1 MKDSWSC
8 WCFGSS
14 SVLLPAY
21 GHLWLA
27 SAVRHLGLFWI
38 QCSLYTDITA
48 NASTWSRHKICKKNI
63 AVTNRKKIFVIP
75 LFFCFL
81 VFFGFGS
88 VVSQD
93 EKGEKIGNRPTHP
106 GELDCPW
113 KVWVQRMR
121 RHTTTVPHCN
131 AKGDI
136 HRETRDESKNVFGKG
151 LERGLADT
159 VGVAVTKLT
168 VYCTEY
174 FQAMTLKARSKNLK
188 NVDMLELSDL
198 PCSCI
203 QYFFCPRTGL
213 FIEIR
218 TNPANHITTA
228 TCLKHYY

>member
-1 MKDSWSC
+1 
-8 WCFGSS
+8 
-14 SVLLPAY
+14 
-21 GHLWLA
+21 
-27 SAVRHLGLFWI
+27 
-38 QCSLYTDITA
+38 
-48 NASTWSRHKICKKNI
+48 
-63 AVTNRKKIFVIP
+63 
-75 LFFCFL
+75 
-81 VFFGFGS
+81 
-88 VVSQD
+88 
-93 EKGEKIGNRPTHP
+93 
-106 GELDCPW
+106 
-113 KVWVQRMR
+113 MR

-203 QYFFCPRTGL
+203 KYFFFCPRTGL

-218 TNPANHITTA
+218 TNPANHISTA

>member
-1 MKDSWSC
+1 
-8 WCFGSS
+8 
-14 SVLLPAY
+14 
-21 GHLWLA
+21 
-27 SAVRHLGLFWI
+27 
-38 QCSLYTDITA
+38 
-48 NASTWSRHKICKKNI
+48 
-63 AVTNRKKIFVIP
+63 
-75 LFFCFL
+75 
-81 VFFGFGS
+81 
-88 VVSQD
+88 
-93 EKGEKIGNRPTHP
+93 
-106 GELDCPW
+106 
-113 KVWVQRMR
+113 MR

-203 QYFFCPRTGL
+203 KYFFFFVQGQVFL
-213 FIEIR
+213 
-218 TNPANHITTA
+218 
-228 TCLKHYY
+228 